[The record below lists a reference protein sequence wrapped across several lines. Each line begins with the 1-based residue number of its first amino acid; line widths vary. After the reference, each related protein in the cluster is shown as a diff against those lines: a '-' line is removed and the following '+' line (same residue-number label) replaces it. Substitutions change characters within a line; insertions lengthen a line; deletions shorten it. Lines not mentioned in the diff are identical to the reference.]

1 MDRDIPVCISLTEL
15 LGDRRV
21 WLLHRGSAGR
31 VRIVTLATFCTEA
44 R

>member
-1 MDRDIPVCISLTEL
+1 MDRDIPVRISFTEL
-15 LGDRRV
+15 TGDRRA
-21 WLLHRGSAGR
+21 WLLHRGSASR